1 MMFPQPGRL
10 QIAAV
15 DAPGTCPAGGLL
27 VMTVPSGIS
36 RPFSFHFS
44 SDQK

>member
-1 MMFPQPGRL
+1 M
-10 QIAAV
+10 AAAG
-15 DAPGTCPAGGLL
+15 APGTWPSALPAGRLL

-36 RPFSFHFS
+36 RRFSFHFS